1 MQGRKPKNA
10 DLIDSGSFKKSKESV
25 EARREA
31 EEALRTSDLL
41 LPPEYLSPLA
51 KIEWDRLLKLYRTM
65 DADILSD
72 LDIGALTIYCEAYA
86 IYMKAHEVWVKFQQV
101 VNTNPDAQKIIDKS
115 FAVMEKQSNTMYKF
129 SEQLCLTPIG
139 RARMGMAK
147 KGEPSLLEKLMLEQD
162 E

>member
-10 DLIDSGSFKKSKESV
+10 DFIDTANHKKSKESI

-31 EEALRTSDLL
+31 EQALKTSDLL

-51 KIEWDRLLKLYRTM
+51 KQEWERLLNLYRGM
-65 DADILSD
+65 EADILSD
-72 LDIGALTIYCEAYA
+72 LDIGALTIYCEAFA

-115 FAVMEKQSNTMYKF
+115 FAIMEKQSNVMYKF

-147 KGEPSLLEKLMLEQD
+147 KAEPSLLEKLMFD
-162 E
+162 EDE